1 MLVRLLYVSRAD
13 ANIGASDADRI
24 IARSQNYNPDH
35 GITGVLC
42 YAGDLYMQVLE
53 GGRDEVNAL
62 YGQIIRDDRHSNVTL
77 LDYAEIEERQFVGWT
92 MGKVN
97 LDKVNPALLLKY
109 SEKRDFDPYGSS
121 GGACLALLAELLSS
135 AAVISRQG

>member
-1 MLVRLLYVSRAD
+1 MLVRLLYVSRAESV
-13 ANIGASDADRI
+13 ISSSEADQI
-24 IARSQNYNPDH
+24 IARSQDYNPDH

-42 YAGDLYMQVLE
+42 YTGNLYMQVLE

-62 YGQIIRDDRHSNVTL
+62 YGQILRDERHHDVTL
-77 LDYAEIEERQFVGWT
+77 LDYAEIEERRFVGWT

-97 LDKVNPALLLKY
+97 LDRVNPALLLKY
-109 SEKRDFDPYGSS
+109 SEKRSFDPYGTS
-121 GGACLALLAELLSS
+121 GAACLALLNELLSS

>member
-13 ANIGASDADRI
+13 HPIDAADADQI

-42 YAGDLYMQVLE
+42 YAGSLYMQVLE
-53 GGRDEVNAL
+53 GGRNEVNAL
-62 YGQIIRDDRHSNVTL
+62 YGQILRDDRHHDVTL
-77 LDYAEIEERQFVGWT
+77 LEYAEIEERQFVGWT

-97 LDKVNPALLLKY
+97 LDKVNPAILLKY
-109 SEKRDFDPYGSS
+109 SETREFDPYSTS
-121 GGACLALLAELLSS
+121 GAACLALLSELLSS